1 MTNLTDQQLED
12 NREFLIGDAVVL
24 NHRILN
30 FDGIYNI
37 TEVYENTV
45 DVYIGI
51 GILTLNKGL
60 VYHATVAELNAKRRL
75 TYAEMA
81 LGEVS

>member
-51 GILTLNKGL
+51 GILTLSKRL
-60 VYHATVAELNAKRRL
+60 VHHATVAELNAKRRL
-75 TYAEMA
+75 TDAEMA